1 MNEEGE
7 PMSQPKKLLLALGVV
22 LLTVLGSVSVAE
34 AQGYPPPYYPPPPP
48 PPPPRGVF
56 RAGIVWGFA
65 VGLGDVNSGTCPN
78 AGNACGGAFVLEG
91 HLGGMISPR
100 AALMFE
106 GWGAD
111 HPYSFGGNDHET
123 INSFWTGAAQYWV
136 TYNFWV
142 KGGAGVA
149 VLRETQDAG
158 FDVYGNPIVAE
169 QDHTGFALF
178 GAAGIE
184 LLQSYNFALDI
195 QGRIGN
201 GFYNDNGPFSVQN
214 YAVLIGFN
222 WY

>member
-1 MNEEGE
+1 MNQTKG
-7 PMSQPKKLLLALGVV
+7 LLLAIGIIVC
-22 LLTVLGSVSVAE
+22 TVLGSVSVAQ

-48 PPPPRGVF
+48 PPPPHGVF
-56 RAGIVWGFA
+56 RAGLVWGFA
-65 VGLGDVNSGTCPN
+65 VGLGDVGMSNCGST
-78 AGNACGGAFVLEG
+78 CGGAFAIEG
-91 HLGGMISPR
+91 HIGGMISPR

-111 HPYSFGGNDHET
+111 HPYSTGGSDFET
-123 INSFWTGAAQYWV
+123 INTFWTGAAQFWLND
-136 TYNFWV
+136 NFWI

-149 VLRETQDAG
+149 VLRLTE
-158 FDVYGNPIVAE
+158 DVNDIYGNTVVAE
-169 QDHTGFALF
+169 TDFTGFALF

-201 GFYNDNGPFSVQN
+201 GFYSNSGTSFNVQN
-214 YAVLIGFN
+214 YALMVGFN